1 MPPTPQSTLS
11 SAQTFSDFYVTA
23 RFLFRVRKRFHYVI
37 LLSISF
43 TWHKCRTIVSVR
55 TSLVQSSDFRI
66 RTAEASAIYI
76 LKIFKNVRIQ
86 LHIHV
91 VNYVKGSLMT

>member
-1 MPPTPQSTLS
+1 M
-11 SAQTFSDFYVTA
+11 
-23 RFLFRVRKRFHYVI
+23 
-37 LLSISF
+37 
-43 TWHKCRTIVSVR
+43 SVR

-76 LKIFKNVRIQ
+76 LKMLKNVRRQ